1 MHVIFLIL
9 VPLLFLIWYVYN
21 QDVQSTDLNLQAL
34 AALQSKYVLLS
45 SDKLDSKEFE
55 KQKLEIMKSIGKD
68 IDQVVESISKDID
81 QVVESIS
88 KEIEQGDE
96 STKKEL
102 QTTVAVITSL
112 TSDSEKFK
120 KYMTQSTTGLAD
132 ANVKIV
138 NMAKEIANKVTKSD
152 LDQVRALLES
162 KVSTTDISKLS
173 ELIASI
179 ESRVSGAMSKEE
191 IEKIIM
197 TKANQAALENVVAS
211 VKEITDSIDWVESS
225 KNQITELT
233 NNMLSLSIS
242 AKTNADSM
250 ESIKTS
256 MASQLKS
263 LQLSM
268 SSLSEG
274 SNKNMATAM
283 SQIATIKA
291 GLENKADVTVVTTAQ
306 TNIKTLLEDVS
317 GLKTSIDIINKSL
330 DKDAKLTYI
339 PEEVVKFLPND
350 NIRFAMNVDAG
361 VVNIGYSS
369 TYTGSKGT
377 SISLEQ
383 VRRILGDYEGIME
396 FGATVWFKS
405 QKTIDSG
412 RPIKFGTS
420 ESYIAA
426 LLNPASITTPDR
438 SIQGMSFSPPVIGA
452 NNAYTATL
460 TKPIDAKQY
469 DWYKFFSKLT
479 LKAIY
484 SVIQLSS
491 KMDCLME
498 IVIDFSPRQIVSTI
512 KARSSVIQMKAYKD
526 QPGSRYQSRIYTSG
540 LIDASNG
547 ITMPN
552 PEYFLI
558 DKFGPV
564 KAGASRAIC
573 PQNSYV
579 CGLENIASNQ
589 DLYPLCCSFA
599 PGNSSFEI

>member
-1 MHVIFLIL
+1 MHLIFLIL
-9 VPLLFLIWYVYN
+9 IPLLFLIWYVYTQGAN
-21 QDVQSTDLNLQAL
+21 ATDLNLQAL

-55 KQKLEIMKSIGKD
+55 KQKLEIIASINKNIEKQKLE
-68 IDQVVESISKDID
+68 IDT
-81 QVVESIS
+81 
-88 KEIEQGDE
+88 
-96 STKKEL
+96 TKQDVSEL
-102 QTTVAVITSL
+102 QSTIAVITSL

-120 KYMTQSTTGLAD
+120 KYMTQSTSGLAD

-138 NMAKEIANKVTKSD
+138 NMAKEIANKVNKAD
-152 LDQVRALLES
+152 LDQVRSLLES
-162 KVSTTDISKLS
+162 KVSTTEVSKLS
-173 ELIASI
+173 ALIASI
-179 ESRVSGAMSKEE
+179 ESRISGNMSKEE
-191 IEKIIM
+191 VEKIIM
-197 TKANQAALENVVAS
+197 TKADQASLENVVAS
-211 VKEITDSIDWVESS
+211 VKEITDSIEWVGSS
-225 KNQITELT
+225 KDQINELT
-233 NNMLSLSIS
+233 NNMISLNIS
-242 AKTNADSM
+242 AKTNSDAM

-263 LQLSM
+263 LQVSM
-268 SSLSEG
+268 ASLSEG

-306 TNIKTLLEDVS
+306 TNIKTLLEDVT
-317 GLKTSIDIINKSL
+317 GLKTSVDIITKAL

-339 PEEVVKFLPND
+339 PEEVVKFLPSD
-350 NIRFAMNVDAG
+350 NIRFAMNVDSG

-426 LLNPASITTPDR
+426 LLSPASITTPDR

-452 NNAYTATL
+452 NNPYTATL

-498 IVIDFSPRQIVSTI
+498 LVIDFSPRQIVNTV
-512 KARSSVIQMKAYKD
+512 KAKPAVIQMKAYKD
-526 QPGSRYQSRIYTSG
+526 QPGSRYQPRIYTSG

-547 ITMPN
+547 ITVPN
-552 PEYFLI
+552 PEYLLI

-599 PGNSSFEI
+599 PGNSYFEI